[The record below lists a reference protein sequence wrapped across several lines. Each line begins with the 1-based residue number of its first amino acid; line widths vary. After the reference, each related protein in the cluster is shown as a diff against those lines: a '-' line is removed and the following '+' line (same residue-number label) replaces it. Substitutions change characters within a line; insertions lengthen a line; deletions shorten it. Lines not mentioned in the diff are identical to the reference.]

1 MEDKRYD
8 LKCLIRDLL
17 YILLGSVTLSLGL
30 TWFLVPNKIATGGVA
45 GLSIVLHHLI
55 NTPTGLT
62 MLVLNIPLL
71 LLGWKNL
78 GKSFLFRTLF
88 AMVSFSFFT
97 DFFAVNLK
105 LSALTDNLLLATL
118 YGGVMVGAG
127 LGLVFKGDASAGGG
141 TIIAKILSRN
151 TRFKTGQVL
160 FAIDILVISSAAISF
175 KNIELALWGFIT
187 IFIASQLID
196 VILTGKPFAK
206 VIHLITEHPAEIG
219 EHIINDLGR
228 SATIVKSKGLYSGL
242 EKNLLIVVVDS
253 SQIYRLRDIVRLHD
267 PNAFM
272 IVMNAHEILGQGF

>member
-1 MEDKRYD
+1 MKDKRYD
-8 LKCLIRDLL
+8 IKCLIRDLL
-17 YILLGSVTLSLGL
+17 SILLGAVILSLGL

-55 NTPTGLT
+55 GTPTGLT
-62 MLVLNIPLL
+62 MLILNIPLL
-71 LLGWKNL
+71 LLGWKSL

-118 YGGVMVGAG
+118 YGGVLVGTG

-141 TIIAKILSRN
+141 TILAKILSQK

-160 FAIDILVISSAAISF
+160 FGIDILVISSAAISF
-175 KNIELALWGFIT
+175 KNIELALWGFIS

-206 VIHLITEHPAEIG
+206 VIHLITEYPEEIG
-219 EHIINDLGR
+219 EHIVNDLGR
-228 SATIVKSKGLYSGL
+228 SATIVKSTGLYSGK
-242 EKNLLIVVVDS
+242 EKNLVIVVVDS

-267 PNAFM
+267 PQAFM
-272 IVMNAHEILGQGF
+272 IVMNAHEILGRGF